1 MKERTLRLGSRK
13 SPMAI
18 AQSRQVA
25 DMIAE
30 RTGRTVEI
38 AGMTTL
44 GDVSRAQLTQIG
56 GTGVFVS
63 ALREALLAGEVDLA
77 VHSLKDLPAGPADGI
92 ALTAVPA
99 RDDPRDA
106 LVARDGAKLADLP
119 PDARI
124 GTGSP
129 RRAAQL
135 LALRSDLRCVPIR
148 GNANTRLAK
157 VGSGELDAVVLARAG
172 LARIGYAEAI
182 TQVFEPDE
190 MLPAPGQGALAV
202 ECRADQPDLAALLGA
217 VSDPAS
223 MAAVTAERSL
233 LQALAAGCGAPVAAF
248 AEAAGQLRMLAAV
261 MSTDGSRAL
270 RAHGNAPA
278 ADAEQLGR
286 DVGAR
291 LLRSGAGDLIRLDAR
306 IPSPRRRRGR
316 SPGTLRCLHSL
327 AQGYLVSGASLGA
340 AAGAILGTPDAAVL
354 LAARTLIGM
363 AIGADSAIATTYT
376 LPSTRPRTGAGRW
389 PCSSSG

>member
-1 MKERTLRLGSRK
+1 MSSRALRLGSRI

-25 DMIAE
+25 DMITG

-38 AGMTTL
+38 VGLSTL

-63 ALREALLAGEVDLA
+63 ALRQALLRGEVDLA

-92 ALTAVPA
+92 VLAAVPT

-119 PDARI
+119 PGARI

-135 LALRSDLRCVPIR
+135 LALRNDLRCVPVR

-157 VGSGELDAVVLARAG
+157 VGSEELDAVVLACAG
-172 LARIGYAEAI
+172 LARIGSAEAI
-182 TQVFEPDE
+182 TQVFEPEE

-202 ECRADQPDLAALLGA
+202 ECRADQPELAALLGA

-233 LQALAAGCGAPVAAF
+233 LQALAAGCSAPVAAL
-248 AEAAGQLRMLAAV
+248 AEGAGQLRMLAAV
-261 MSTDGSRAL
+261 MSADGSRML
-270 RAHGNAPA
+270 RAHGDAPA
-278 ADAEQLGR
+278 ADAARLGR
-286 DVGAR
+286 D
-291 LLRSGAGDLIRLDAR
+291 
-306 IPSPRRRRGR
+306 
-316 SPGTLRCLHSL
+316 
-327 AQGYLVSGASLGA
+327 LGA
-340 AAGAILGTPDAAVL
+340 KL
-354 LAARTLIGM
+354 LAAERTGT
-363 AIGADSAIATTYT
+363 GSSRCSQRATTA
-376 LPSTRPRTGAGRW
+376 R
-389 PCSSSG
+389 